1 METLRVI
8 DYPKDGVSLGQGWDG
23 TRAERKDAIGIVF
36 EEKRTAKGQTK
47 TEDYVKASDSSRLM
61 ESMEISTE
69 LQYAGIV
76 GQASAKFS
84 FASKVEMRSTSQC
97 FVAKAKVEN
106 GRDYTAPAPQEIAGT
121 IAKLFDSRKS
131 LDEVQAMLPRSG
143 VSAAAPLPADQA
155 PLDVT
160 TLRASHPGT
169 VRLTP
174 GALQLAETDIDEFHR
189 VYGDS
194 FVSAIH
200 SGAELLAVLVFD
212 EQERTSMR
220 DLEASMQGSGWGFS
234 AKGGFKQKAESY
246 ASKNKLKVTYYQA
259 GGSGDAIP
267 TDVDGFLAKIA
278 ELPKL
283 AQDAPY
289 PFKITLQRYDTLPNW
304 PGKSLPQ
311 RPSAYEQTIRRY
323 FEYRSL
329 YDDIDA
335 ACGKPGDYLLGRGTD
350 IRSLRHVQ
358 GKLHAGIAAL
368 ERALQA
374 FDRKEGRLSALPL
387 EANAPDYDFRIAMPI
402 PRNYDASVS
411 WDMEGRALRRLITEF
426 WIEAPSR
433 NRCSRSFSDP
443 GCLSPQQIGEY
454 SRQIRINYPV
464 VVGGRERASSLDAG
478 KEWVEIARWG
488 KTTDHEVHVA
498 DFRTWS
504 PTYGESQGRLDFFID
519 FADEPGAIRGWR
531 EMVTSRDSKSPYVE
545 MVSWGSRKDL
555 DEVEVADFRCWSPK
569 YKEGHAH
576 LYFYVDPHAHPYL
589 VRGGRCEVTSRDSK
603 QRFIPKEAWGESSGA
618 SETLVASFRTWSKEY
633 GESHGYLK
641 FVLGDRRAQAGA
653 ASKARS

>member
-8 DYPKDGVSLGQGWDG
+8 DYPKDGVSLGQGWDS
-23 TRAERKDAIGIVF
+23 TRAARRDAIGIVF
-36 EEKRTAKGQTK
+36 EEKRTAQGQTK
-47 TEDYVKASDSSRLM
+47 TEDYVKATDSSRLM
-61 ESMEISTE
+61 ESMEISTD

-106 GRDYTAPAPQEIAGT
+106 GRDYTAPVPEEIAGT

-131 LDEVQAMLPRSG
+131 LDEVQALLPRG
-143 VSAAAPLPADQA
+143 AATAAAPLPEDHA
-155 PLDVT
+155 PLDAT
-160 TLRASHPGT
+160 RLRASHPGT

-174 GALQLAETDIDEFHR
+174 GAVQLAETDIDEFYR
-189 VYGDS
+189 IYGDS

-200 SGAELLAVLVFD
+200 SGAELVAVLVFD
-212 EQERTSMR
+212 EQERTSMH

-304 PGKSLPQ
+304 PRKSLPQ

-335 ACGKPGDYLLGRGTD
+335 VCTKPGDYLLERGTD
-350 IRSLRHVQ
+350 IGGLRHIQ
-358 GKLHAGIAAL
+358 GKLHAGIGAL

-374 FDRKEGRLSALPL
+374 FDRKEGDLAALPP
-387 EANAPDYDFRIAMPI
+387 EASAPDYDFRVAMPI
-402 PRNYDASVS
+402 PRNYDASVR
-411 WDMEGRALRRLITEF
+411 WDMDGKALRRLITEF

-443 GCLSPQQIGEY
+443 GCLSPKQIGEY

-464 VVGGRERASSLDAG
+464 VVGGHERASSLDSK
-478 KEWVEIARWG
+478 KEWVELSRWG
-488 KTTDHEVHVA
+488 KVTEHEVHVA

-504 PTYGESQGRLDFFID
+504 PTYGESQGTLDFFID
-519 FADEPGAIRGWR
+519 FEDEPGTIRGWR
-531 EMVTSRDSKSPYVE
+531 EVVTSRDGKAPHVE
-545 MVSWGSRKDL
+545 TVSWGSRKGL
-555 DEVEVADFRCWSPK
+555 DQVEVADFRCWSAQ
-569 YKEGHAH
+569 YHEGHGH
-576 LYFYVDPHAHPYL
+576 LYFYVDPHARPNV
-589 VRGGRCEVTSRDSK
+589 VRGGRCEVTSKDSK
-603 QRFIPKEAWGESSGA
+603 KQLIRKEVWGDNSGAKEA
-618 SETLVASFRTWSKEY
+618 LVASFRTWSREY
-633 GESHGYLK
+633 GEGQGYLT
-641 FVLGDRRAQAGA
+641 FVLAEGR
-653 ASKARS
+653 